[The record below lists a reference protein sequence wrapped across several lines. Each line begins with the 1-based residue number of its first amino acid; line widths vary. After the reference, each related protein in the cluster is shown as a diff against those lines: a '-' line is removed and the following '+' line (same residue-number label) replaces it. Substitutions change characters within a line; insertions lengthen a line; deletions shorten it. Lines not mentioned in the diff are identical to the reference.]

1 MLYVNMLYITSLDFF
16 HLQFNNQ
23 DDSCL
28 LNSSNTE
35 SKFYHRKEMSHTASL
50 KTDETL
56 LF

>member
-28 LNSSNTE
+28 LNSSNAE
-35 SKFYHRKEMSHTASL
+35 NKLYHRKEMSHTASL
-50 KTDETL
+50 KTD
-56 LF
+56 